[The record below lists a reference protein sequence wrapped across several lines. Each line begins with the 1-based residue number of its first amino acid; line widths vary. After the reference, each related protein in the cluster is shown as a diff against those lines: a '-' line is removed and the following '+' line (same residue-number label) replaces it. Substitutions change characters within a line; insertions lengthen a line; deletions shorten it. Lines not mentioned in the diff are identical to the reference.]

1 MRTYSEEEV
10 FEDARENGSVVYK
23 SEYKERGNAWK
34 MERIKGC
41 IEKIKE
47 DPTRELDDELKLFKE
62 LHPHLFNM
70 ITSEKKDNLMAVEK
84 LIENF
89 SRIRNKEI
97 SKEEFMRKMARG
109 EL

>member
-10 FEDARENGSVVYK
+10 LKDARENGSIVYK
-23 SEYKERGNAWK
+23 SEYKETGKAWK
-34 MERIKGC
+34 MKRIQDC

-47 DPTRELDDELKLFKE
+47 DPTRELDDELKLFKQ
-62 LHPHLFNM
+62 LHPHLYKM

-89 SRIRNKEI
+89 SKIRNKEL
-97 SKEEFMRKMARG
+97 SKEQFMVQMARG
-109 EL
+109 EI